1 MGHTAWAPD
10 GREGRYQAGP
20 KGRSL
25 EVGARRS
32 PRLLVSYISHC
43 FCCLPQINI
52 SYRSYC
58 ISCYQ
63 NTEAEPGPYY
73 LLSSAA
79 IYIQHWS
86 PCCLYSRFIF
96 FWYKITN
103 SNDNFEIFIFVTL
116 IFLSIT
122 HLTLTWPHGAPL
134 QYMCILPP
142 LIPPPLVIPP
152 LPPPPPPPVCT
163 CLIYVSESGWGSLWW
178 IQIPWLQLFSQPQIR
193 QPSIQSGMDVIVVT
207 FLYWQESWILNFTH
221 QNAKKYS

>member
-1 MGHTAWAPD
+1 MGYTAWAPE

-86 PCCLYSRFIF
+86 PGCLYSRFIF

-122 HLTLTWPHGAPL
+122 HLTLTWPHVAPL

-142 LIPPPLVIPP
+142 LIPPPLPP
-152 LPPPPPPPVCT
+152 SLLLRSAHVSYMSVSQAGGVSGEYKSLDYS
-163 CLIYVSESGWGSLWW
+163 CLVSLKYDSRQSSQGWTW
-178 IQIPWLQLFSQPQIR
+178 
-193 QPSIQSGMDVIVVT
+193 
-207 FLYWQESWILNFTH
+207 
-221 QNAKKYS
+221 